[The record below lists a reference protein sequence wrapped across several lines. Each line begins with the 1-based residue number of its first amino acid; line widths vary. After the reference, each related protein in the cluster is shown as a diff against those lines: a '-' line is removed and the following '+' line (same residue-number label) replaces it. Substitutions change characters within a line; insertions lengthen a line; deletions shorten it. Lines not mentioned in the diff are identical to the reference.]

1 MGAEYYGLTAR
12 AWQNENRVGSQ
23 ELPDSESPAKACRR
37 IWSASAFHPNV
48 SPEAMD
54 EQNPVVEFSANRA
67 DDIQLTMRK
76 MDRRQWWLWSYAMM
90 VTLLLLMAVASFAFP
105 ALLAGEDNYYSFFL
119 GQAVRGLVGMVLIF
133 NVYVIYQQLQISRI
147 RRQLTDQVFAVDKV
161 EVLAQE
167 VYKMALLDPL
177 TGLFNRRYIE
187 QRLEDEI
194 KRSQRHGRA
203 LSVILFDLD
212 EFKQVNDTYGHGA
225 GDSLLKAFADR
236 LSRATRGSDAS
247 ARYGGDEF
255 LVVLPEC
262 KPENVQH
269 VLKRL
274 EGIRVE
280 IEGRNLSLALSAGW
294 AELVSGESAR
304 ELLARADAAL
314 YANKRGKSAA
324 RPQPVAI

>member
-1 MGAEYYGLTAR
+1 
-12 AWQNENRVGSQ
+12 
-23 ELPDSESPAKACRR
+23 
-37 IWSASAFHPNV
+37 
-48 SPEAMD
+48 MD
-54 EQNPVVEFSANRA
+54 EQSSVVEFSANPA
-67 DDIQLTMRK
+67 NDLQITMRR
-76 MDRRQWWLWSYAMM
+76 MDRRQWWLWSYAIM
-90 VTLLLLMAVASFAFP
+90 VTMLLLMAVASFAFP
-105 ALLAGEDNYYSFFL
+105 ALLTGEDAYYSFFL
-119 GQAVRGLVGMVLIF
+119 NQAVRGLVGMVLIF

-225 GDSLLKAFADR
+225 GDALLKAFADR

-280 IEGRNLSLALSAGW
+280 LEGRSLSLALSAGW
-294 AELVSGESAR
+294 AELISGESAR
-304 ELLARADAAL
+304 ELLARADTAL
-314 YANKRGKSAA
+314 YANKRAKSAA
-324 RPQPVAI
+324 HPQPVAS

>member
-1 MGAEYYGLTAR
+1 MATVHR
-12 AWQNENRVGSQ
+12 QSH
-23 ELPDSESPAKACRR
+23 
-37 IWSASAFHPNV
+37 FHLNA

-54 EQNPVVEFSANRA
+54 EKSSVVEFSANPA
-67 DDIQLTMRK
+67 QEIQLTMRQ
-76 MDRRQWWLWSYAMM
+76 MDRRQWWLWSYAIII
-90 VTLLLLMAVASFAFP
+90 TLLLLTAVASFAFP
-105 ALLAGEDNYYSFFL
+105 ALLSQMDSYYSFFL
-119 GQAVRGLVGMVLIF
+119 NQAVRGLVGMVLIF
-133 NVYVIYQQLQISRI
+133 NVYVIYQQLQITRI
-147 RRQLTDQVFAVDKV
+147 RRQLTDQIFAVDKV
-161 EVLAQE
+161 ESLAQE

-194 KRSQRHGRA
+194 ARSQRHGRP

-225 GDSLLKAFADR
+225 GDALLKAFAEK
-236 LSRATRGSDAS
+236 LSKATRGSDAS

-280 IEGRNLSLALSAGW
+280 IEGRVLPIALSAGW
-294 AELVSGESAR
+294 AELLSGEAAK

-314 YANKRGKSAA
+314 YANKRAKAA
-324 RPQPVAI
+324 SQSQPVAI

>member
-1 MGAEYYGLTAR
+1 
-12 AWQNENRVGSQ
+12 
-23 ELPDSESPAKACRR
+23 
-37 IWSASAFHPNV
+37 
-48 SPEAMD
+48 MD
-54 EQNPVVEFSANRA
+54 EKSSVVEFSANPA
-67 DDIQLTMRK
+67 QEIQLTMRQ
-76 MDRRQWWLWSYAMM
+76 MDRRQWWLWSYAIII
-90 VTLLLLMAVASFAFP
+90 TLLLLTAVASFAFP
-105 ALLAGEDNYYSFFL
+105 ALLSQMDSYYSFFL
-119 GQAVRGLVGMVLIF
+119 NQAVRGLVGMVLIF
-133 NVYVIYQQLQISRI
+133 NVYVIYQQLQITRI

-161 EVLAQE
+161 ESLAQE

-194 KRSQRHGRA
+194 ARSQRHGRP
-203 LSVILFDLD
+203 LSVIMFDLD

-225 GDSLLKAFADR
+225 GDALLKAFAEK
-236 LSRATRGSDAS
+236 LSKATRGSDAS

-280 IEGRNLSLALSAGW
+280 IEGRALPIALSAGW
-294 AELVSGESAR
+294 AELLSGEAAKD
-304 ELLARADAAL
+304 LLARADAAL
-314 YANKRGKSAA
+314 YANKRAKAA
-324 RPQPVAI
+324 AQPQPVAI

>member
-1 MGAEYYGLTAR
+1 
-12 AWQNENRVGSQ
+12 
-23 ELPDSESPAKACRR
+23 
-37 IWSASAFHPNV
+37 
-48 SPEAMD
+48 
-54 EQNPVVEFSANRA
+54 VE
-67 DDIQLTMRK
+67 T
-76 MDRRQWWLWSYAMM
+76 
-90 VTLLLLMAVASFAFP
+90 
-105 ALLAGEDNYYSFFL
+105 
-119 GQAVRGLVGMVLIF
+119 
-133 NVYVIYQQLQISRI
+133 
-147 RRQLTDQVFAVDKV
+147 
-161 EVLAQE
+161 LAQE

-194 KRSQRHGRA
+194 KRSERHGRP

-225 GDSLLKAFADR
+225 GDAMLKAFADR
-236 LSRATRGSDAS
+236 LSKATRGSDAS

-280 IEGRNLSLALSAGW
+280 IEGRALHLALSAGW
-294 AELVSGESAR
+294 AELRSGESAKD
-304 ELLARADAAL
+304 LLARADTAL
-314 YANKRGKSAA
+314 YANKRTKSVAQS
-324 RPQPVAI
+324 QPVAS

>member
-1 MGAEYYGLTAR
+1 M
-12 AWQNENRVGSQ
+12 NEQS
-23 ELPDSESPAKACRR
+23 
-37 IWSASAFHPNV
+37 
-48 SPEAMD
+48 
-54 EQNPVVEFSANRA
+54 PVVEFSANRA
-67 DDIQLTMRK
+67 NDIQVTMRK
-76 MDRRQWWLWSYAMM
+76 MEKREWWLWSYAIM

-105 ALLAGEDNYYSFFL
+105 ALLSGSGDDSYYTFFL
-119 GQAVRGLVGMVLIF
+119 NQAVRGLVGMVLVF
-133 NVYVIYQQLQISRI
+133 NCYVIYQQLQISRI

-194 KRSQRHGRA
+194 KRSQRHGRP

-280 IEGRNLSLALSAGW
+280 IEGRNLSVALSAGW
-294 AELVSGESAR
+294 AELSSDESAK

-324 RPQPVAI
+324 HPQPVAS

>member
-1 MGAEYYGLTAR
+1 
-12 AWQNENRVGSQ
+12 
-23 ELPDSESPAKACRR
+23 
-37 IWSASAFHPNV
+37 
-48 SPEAMD
+48 MD
-54 EQNPVVEFSANRA
+54 EKSSVVEFSANPPQE
-67 DDIQLTMRK
+67 IQLTMRQ
-76 MDRRQWWLWSYAMM
+76 MDRRQWWLWSYAIII
-90 VTLLLLMAVASFAFP
+90 TLLLLSAVASFVFP
-105 ALLAGEDNYYSFFL
+105 ALLSEVDSYYSFFL
-119 GQAVRGLVGMVLIF
+119 NQAVRGLVGMVLIF
-133 NVYVIYQQLQISRI
+133 NVYVIYQQLQITRI

-161 EVLAQE
+161 ESLAQE

-194 KRSQRHGRA
+194 ARSQRHGRP
-203 LSVILFDLD
+203 LSVIMFDLD

-225 GDSLLKAFADR
+225 GDALLKAFAEK
-236 LSRATRGSDAS
+236 LSKATRGSDAS

-280 IEGRNLSLALSAGW
+280 IEGRTLPIALSAGW
-294 AELVSGESAR
+294 AELLSGEVAK

-314 YANKRGKSAA
+314 YANKRTKAA
-324 RPQPVAI
+324 AQPQPVAI

>member
-1 MGAEYYGLTAR
+1 
-12 AWQNENRVGSQ
+12 
-23 ELPDSESPAKACRR
+23 
-37 IWSASAFHPNV
+37 
-48 SPEAMD
+48 MD
-54 EQNPVVEFSANRA
+54 KQNPVVEFSANPA
-67 DDIQLTMRK
+67 KDIQLTMRQ
-76 MDRRQWWLWSYAMM
+76 MDRRQWWLWSYAIII
-90 VTLLLLMAVASFAFP
+90 TLLLLMGIASFAFP
-105 ALLAGEDNYYSFFL
+105 ALLSGADSDYSFL
-119 GQAVRGLVGMVLIF
+119 LNQAVRGLVGMVLIF

-194 KRSQRHGRA
+194 KRSERHGRG

-225 GDSLLKAFADR
+225 GDALLKAFADR
-236 LSRATRGSDAS
+236 LSKATRGSDAS

-269 VLKRL
+269 VLRRL

-280 IEGRNLSLALSAGW
+280 VDGHNLAIALSAGW
-294 AELVSGESAR
+294 AELLSGESAK
-304 ELLARADAAL
+304 ELLARADTAL
-314 YANKRGKSAA
+314 YTNKRAKSAA
-324 RPQPVAI
+324 QSQPVAS

>member
-1 MGAEYYGLTAR
+1 
-12 AWQNENRVGSQ
+12 
-23 ELPDSESPAKACRR
+23 
-37 IWSASAFHPNV
+37 
-48 SPEAMD
+48 MD
-54 EQNPVVEFSANRA
+54 EKSSVVEFSAVPA
-67 DDIQLTMRK
+67 QEIQLTMRQ
-76 MDRRQWWLWSYAMM
+76 MDRRQWWLWSYAITI
-90 VTLLLLMAVASFAFP
+90 TLLLLTAVASFAFP
-105 ALLAGEDNYYSFFL
+105 ALLSEMDSYYSFFL
-119 GQAVRGLVGMVLIF
+119 NQAVRGLVGMVLIF
-133 NVYVIYQQLQISRI
+133 NVYVIYQQLQITRI

-161 EVLAQE
+161 ESLAQE

-194 KRSQRHGRA
+194 ARSQRHGRP
-203 LSVILFDLD
+203 LSVIMFDLD

-225 GDSLLKAFADR
+225 GDALLKAFAEK
-236 LSRATRGSDAS
+236 LSKATRGSDAS

-280 IEGRNLSLALSAGW
+280 IEGRGLPIALSAGW
-294 AELVSGESAR
+294 AELLSGESAR

-314 YANKRGKSAA
+314 YANKRAKSAA
-324 RPQPVAI
+324 QSQPVAI

>member
-1 MGAEYYGLTAR
+1 
-12 AWQNENRVGSQ
+12 
-23 ELPDSESPAKACRR
+23 
-37 IWSASAFHPNV
+37 
-48 SPEAMD
+48 MD
-54 EQNPVVEFSANRA
+54 EQAQVVEFSANRPN
-67 DDIQLTMRK
+67 DIQVTMRK
-76 MDRRQWWLWSYAMM
+76 MEKREWWLWSYAIM

-105 ALLAGEDNYYSFFL
+105 ALLSGSGEDSYYSFFL
-119 GQAVRGLVGMVLIF
+119 NQAVRGLVGMVLVF
-133 NVYVIYQQLQISRI
+133 NCYVIYQQLQISRI

-194 KRSQRHGRA
+194 KRSQRHGRP

-280 IEGRNLSLALSAGW
+280 IEGRNLSVALSAGW
-294 AELVSGESAR
+294 AELSSDESAK

-324 RPQPVAI
+324 HPQPVAS

>member
-1 MGAEYYGLTAR
+1 
-12 AWQNENRVGSQ
+12 
-23 ELPDSESPAKACRR
+23 
-37 IWSASAFHPNV
+37 
-48 SPEAMD
+48 MD
-54 EQNPVVEFSANRA
+54 QQSSVVEFSANPA
-67 DDIQLTMRK
+67 KDMQLTMRRI
-76 MDRRQWWLWSYAMM
+76 DRREWWLWSYAIM
-90 VTLLLLMAVASFAFP
+90 VTLLLLTAVSSFAFP
-105 ALLAGEDNYYSFFL
+105 ALLSGADGYYSFFL
-119 GQAVRGLVGMVLIF
+119 NQAVRGLVGMVLIF

-161 EVLAQE
+161 ETLAQE

-194 KRSQRHGRA
+194 KRSERHGRP

-225 GDSLLKAFADR
+225 GDALLKTFAER
-236 LSRATRGSDAS
+236 LSKATRGSDAS

-280 IEGRNLSLALSAGW
+280 IEGHNLPIVISAGW
-294 AELVSGESAR
+294 ADLLSGESAKD
-304 ELLARADAAL
+304 LLARADAEL
-314 YANKRGKSAA
+314 YANKRAKSAA
-324 RPQPVAI
+324 QSRPVAS

>member
-1 MGAEYYGLTAR
+1 
-12 AWQNENRVGSQ
+12 
-23 ELPDSESPAKACRR
+23 
-37 IWSASAFHPNV
+37 
-48 SPEAMD
+48 MD
-54 EQNPVVEFSANRA
+54 EQKSVVEFSANPA
-67 DDIQLTMRK
+67 KKIQLTMRQ
-76 MDRRQWWLWSYAMM
+76 MDRRQWWLWSYAIM
-90 VTLLLLMAVASFAFP
+90 VTLLLLVAVASFAFP
-105 ALLAGEDNYYSFFL
+105 ALLSTADTYYSFFL
-119 GQAVRGLVGMVLIF
+119 NQAVRGLVGMVLIF
-133 NVYVIYQQLQISRI
+133 NVYVIYQQLQITRI

-161 EVLAQE
+161 EELAQE

-187 QRLEDEI
+187 QRLQDEI
-194 KRSQRHGRA
+194 ARSQRHGRP

-225 GDSLLKAFADR
+225 GDSLLKAFADK

-274 EGIRVE
+274 DGIRVD
-280 IEGRNLSLALSAGW
+280 IEGRSLPIALSAGW
-294 AELVSGESAR
+294 AELLSGESGKD
-304 ELLARADAAL
+304 LLARADAAL
-314 YANKRGKSAA
+314 YANKRAKSAA
-324 RPQPVAI
+324 HSQPVAI

>member
-1 MGAEYYGLTAR
+1 
-12 AWQNENRVGSQ
+12 
-23 ELPDSESPAKACRR
+23 
-37 IWSASAFHPNV
+37 
-48 SPEAMD
+48 MD
-54 EQNPVVEFSANRA
+54 EQSSVVEFSAA
-67 DDIQLTMRK
+67 PAKDIQNTMRR
-76 MDRRQWWLWSYAMM
+76 MDRREWWLWSYAITI
-90 VTLLLLMAVASFAFP
+90 TLLLMTGIASFAFP
-105 ALLAGEDNYYSFFL
+105 ALLSGTDSYYSFFL
-119 GQAVRGLVGMVLIF
+119 NQAVRGLVGLVLIF
-133 NVYVIYQQLQISRI
+133 NVYVIYQQLQITRI

-194 KRSQRHGRA
+194 SRSQRHGRA

-225 GDSLLKAFADR
+225 GDALLKAFADR

-262 KPENVQH
+262 KPENVQA

-274 EGIRVE
+274 EGISVD
-280 IEGRNLSLALSAGW
+280 IDGHKLPVAVSAGW
-294 AELVSGESAR
+294 AELLSGERAK
-304 ELLARADAAL
+304 ELLDRADAAL
-314 YANKRGKSAA
+314 YGNKRMKAA
-324 RPQPVAI
+324 AHSQPVAS

>member
-1 MGAEYYGLTAR
+1 
-12 AWQNENRVGSQ
+12 
-23 ELPDSESPAKACRR
+23 
-37 IWSASAFHPNV
+37 
-48 SPEAMD
+48 MD
-54 EQNPVVEFSANRA
+54 EQSSVVEFSANPA
-67 DDIQLTMRK
+67 KDIQLTMHR
-76 MDRRQWWLWSYAMM
+76 MDRREWWLWSYAIM
-90 VTLLLLMAVASFAFP
+90 VTLLLLTAVASFAFP
-105 ALLAGEDNYYSFFL
+105 ALLSSADTYYSFFL
-119 GQAVRGLVGMVLIF
+119 NQAVRGLVGMVLIF

-161 EVLAQE
+161 ETLAQE

-194 KRSQRHGRA
+194 KRSERHGRP

-225 GDSLLKAFADR
+225 GDAMLKAFADR
-236 LSRATRGSDAS
+236 LSKATRGSDAS

-280 IEGRNLSLALSAGW
+280 IEGRALHLALSAGW
-294 AELVSGESAR
+294 AELRSGESAKD
-304 ELLARADAAL
+304 LLARADTAL
-314 YANKRGKSAA
+314 YANKRTKSVAQS
-324 RPQPVAI
+324 QPVAS

>member
-1 MGAEYYGLTAR
+1 M
-12 AWQNENRVGSQ
+12 NEKS
-23 ELPDSESPAKACRR
+23 S
-37 IWSASAFHPNV
+37 
-48 SPEAMD
+48 
-54 EQNPVVEFSANRA
+54 VVEFSANPA
-67 DDIQLTMRK
+67 KEIQFTMRQ
-76 MDRRQWWLWSYAMM
+76 MDRRQWWLWSYAIII
-90 VTLLLLMAVASFAFP
+90 TLLLLLAVASFAFP
-105 ALLAGEDNYYSFFL
+105 ALLSQVDSYYSFFL
-119 GQAVRGLVGMVLIF
+119 NQAVRGLVGMVLIF
-133 NVYVIYQQLQISRI
+133 NVYVIYQQLQITRI

-161 EVLAQE
+161 ESLAQE

-187 QRLEDEI
+187 QRLQDEI
-194 KRSQRHGRA
+194 ARSERHGRA

-212 EFKQVNDTYGHGA
+212 EFKQVNDTYGHAA
-225 GDSLLKAFADR
+225 GDSLLKAFAEK
-236 LSRATRGSDAS
+236 LSKATRGSDAS

-280 IEGRNLSLALSAGW
+280 VGGRVLPIALSAGW
-294 AELVSGESAR
+294 SEFLPGESAKD
-304 ELLARADAAL
+304 LLARADGAL

-324 RPQPVAI
+324 PFQPVAI

>member
-1 MGAEYYGLTAR
+1 
-12 AWQNENRVGSQ
+12 
-23 ELPDSESPAKACRR
+23 
-37 IWSASAFHPNV
+37 
-48 SPEAMD
+48 MD
-54 EQNPVVEFSANRA
+54 EQKSVVEFSAKPA
-67 DDIQLTMRK
+67 KDIRLTMRQ
-76 MDRRQWWLWSYAMM
+76 MDRRQWWLWSYAIM
-90 VTLLLLMAVASFAFP
+90 VTLLLLVAVASFAFP
-105 ALLAGEDNYYSFFL
+105 ALLSTADTYYSFFL
-119 GQAVRGLVGMVLIF
+119 NQAVRGLVGMVLIF
-133 NVYVIYQQLQISRI
+133 NVYVIYQQLQITRI

-161 EVLAQE
+161 EELAQE

-194 KRSQRHGRA
+194 ARSQRHGRA

-225 GDSLLKAFADR
+225 GDTLLRVFAER
-236 LSRATRGSDAS
+236 LSKATRGSDAS

-274 EGIRVE
+274 EGIRADL
-280 IEGRNLSLALSAGW
+280 EGRSLPIALSAGW
-294 AELVSGESAR
+294 AELLSGESAK

-314 YANKRGKSAA
+314 YANKRAKSAA
-324 RPQPVAI
+324 HSQPVAI

>member
-1 MGAEYYGLTAR
+1 
-12 AWQNENRVGSQ
+12 
-23 ELPDSESPAKACRR
+23 
-37 IWSASAFHPNV
+37 
-48 SPEAMD
+48 MD
-54 EQNPVVEFSANRA
+54 QQSSVVEFSANPA
-67 DDIQLTMRK
+67 KDMQLTMRRI
-76 MDRRQWWLWSYAMM
+76 DRREWWLWSYAIM
-90 VTLLLLMAVASFAFP
+90 VTLLLLTAVSSFAFP
-105 ALLAGEDNYYSFFL
+105 ALLSGADGYYSFFL
-119 GQAVRGLVGMVLIF
+119 NQAVRGLVGMVLIF

-161 EVLAQE
+161 ETLAQE

-194 KRSQRHGRA
+194 KRYERHGRP

-225 GDSLLKAFADR
+225 GDALLKAFAER
-236 LSRATRGSDAS
+236 LSKATRGSDAS

-280 IEGRNLSLALSAGW
+280 IEGRTLQLALSAGW
-294 AELVSGESAR
+294 AELRSGESAK
-304 ELLARADAAL
+304 ELLARADAEL
-314 YANKRGKSAA
+314 YANKRAKSAA
-324 RPQPVAI
+324 QSQPVAS

>member
-1 MGAEYYGLTAR
+1 
-12 AWQNENRVGSQ
+12 
-23 ELPDSESPAKACRR
+23 
-37 IWSASAFHPNV
+37 
-48 SPEAMD
+48 MD
-54 EQNPVVEFSANRA
+54 EQRPIEFTANPAK
-67 DDIQLTMRK
+67 DIQLTMRR
-76 MDRRQWWLWSYAMM
+76 MDRREWWLWSYAFII
-90 VTLLLLMAVASFAFP
+90 TLLLLMAIASFAFP
-105 ALLAGEDNYYSFFL
+105 ALLTGMDNDYSFL
-119 GQAVRGLVGMVLIF
+119 LNTAVRGLVGMVLIF

-194 KRSQRHGRA
+194 KRSERHGRP

-225 GDSLLKAFADR
+225 GDALLKAFAEK
-236 LSRATRGSDAS
+236 LSKATRGSDAS

-280 IEGRNLSLALSAGW
+280 VEGRSLPIALSAGW
-294 AELVSGESAR
+294 SELLSGESAK

-314 YANKRGKSAA
+314 YANKRTKSAA
-324 RPQPVAI
+324 QSQPVAS

>member
-1 MGAEYYGLTAR
+1 
-12 AWQNENRVGSQ
+12 
-23 ELPDSESPAKACRR
+23 
-37 IWSASAFHPNV
+37 
-48 SPEAMD
+48 MD
-54 EQNPVVEFSANRA
+54 QQSSVVEFSANPA
-67 DDIQLTMRK
+67 KDMQLTMRR
-76 MDRRQWWLWSYAMM
+76 MDRRQWWLWSYAIM
-90 VTLLLLMAVASFAFP
+90 VTLLLLTAVSSFAFP
-105 ALLAGEDNYYSFFL
+105 ALLSGADSYYSFFL
-119 GQAVRGLVGMVLIF
+119 NQAVRGLVGMVLIF

-161 EVLAQE
+161 ETLAQE

-194 KRSQRHGRA
+194 KRSERHGRP

-225 GDSLLKAFADR
+225 GDALLKAFAER
-236 LSRATRGSDAS
+236 LSKATRGSDAS

-280 IEGRNLSLALSAGW
+280 IEGRTLQLALSAGW
-294 AELVSGESAR
+294 AELRSGESAK
-304 ELLARADAAL
+304 ELLARADAEL
-314 YANKRGKSAA
+314 YANKRAKSAA
-324 RPQPVAI
+324 QSQPVAS